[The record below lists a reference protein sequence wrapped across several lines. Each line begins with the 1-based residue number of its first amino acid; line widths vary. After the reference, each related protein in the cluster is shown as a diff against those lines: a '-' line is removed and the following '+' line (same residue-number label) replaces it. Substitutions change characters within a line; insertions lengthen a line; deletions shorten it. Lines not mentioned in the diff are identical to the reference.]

1 MILVTGAT
9 GKVGGQAVSQL
20 LDAGAA
26 VRALARDPASAA
38 LPEGAEVVRGDLA
51 DPATLDNALDGV
63 EAVFLV
69 WPTLSADHAAPATVK
84 AIAGHA
90 RRIVYLSA
98 QGVPDPAPGVPEPDP
113 DSILGSHVLMERLI
127 ERSGLEWTFLRPGGF
142 AANTLMWAS
151 QIRDTGTV
159 RWIHGA
165 ASRALI
171 HERDIAAA
179 GVSVLTGTGTGTV
192 TGHAGARYV
201 LSGPEPLTQIEQ
213 VTAIGEAIGRPV
225 RWEEL
230 SPEVARRG
238 LLDQGWPPAVAEEM
252 VDAYAQMVTSPEP
265 VTSTVR
271 ELTGRPATPFRQW
284 AADHADDFR

>member
-51 DPATLDNALDGV
+51 DPATLDDALDGV
-63 EAVFLV
+63 ESVFLV

-84 AIAGHA
+84 AIAGRA

-98 QGVPDPAPGVPEPDP
+98 RGVPDPAPGAPETDP
-113 DSILGSHVLMERLI
+113 DSILGSHALVERLI

-179 GVSVLTGTGTGTV
+179 GVSVLTGTGTG
-192 TGHAGARYV
+192 HAGARYV

-230 SPEVARRG
+230 SPDVALRG
-238 LLDQGWPPAVAEEM
+238 LLDQGWPPAAAQEM
-252 VDAYAQMVTSPEP
+252 IDAHARMVTSPESA
-265 VTSTVR
+265 TSTME

>member
-20 LDAGAA
+20 LDAGVA
-26 VRALARDPASAA
+26 VRALTRDPASAA

-51 DPATLDNALDGV
+51 DPATLDDALDGV
-63 EAVFLV
+63 ESVFLV
-69 WPTLSADHAAPATVK
+69 WPTLSADHAAPATIK
-84 AIAGHA
+84 AIAEHA
-90 RRIVYLSA
+90 RRIVYVSA
-98 QGVPDPAPGVPEPDP
+98 RGVPDPAPDAPEGDP
-113 DSILGSHVLMERLI
+113 NSILGSHALLERLI
-127 ERSGLEWTFLRPGGF
+127 EGSGLEWTFLRPGGF

-151 QIRDTGTV
+151 QIRDTGIV
-159 RWIHGA
+159 RWVHGA

-171 HERDIAAA
+171 HERDIAAV
-179 GVSVLTGTGTGTV
+179 GVNVLTGTG

-230 SPEVARRG
+230 PPEVALRG
-238 LLDQGWPPAVAEEM
+238 LLDQGWPPEAAEGM
-252 VDAYAQMVTSPEP
+252 IGAHAQMVTFPESA
-265 VTSTVR
+265 TSTVE
-271 ELTGRPATPFRQW
+271 ELTGSPATPFRRW

>member
-9 GKVGGQAVSQL
+9 GKVGGQVVAQL
-20 LDAGAA
+20 LDAGVA
-26 VRALARDPASAA
+26 VRALARDPASAT

-51 DPATLDNALDGV
+51 DPATLDDALDGV
-63 EAVFLV
+63 ESVFLV
-69 WPTLSADHAAPATVK
+69 WPTLSADHAAPAAVET
-84 AIAGHA
+84 IAKHA
-90 RRIVYLSA
+90 RGVVYLSA
-98 QGVPDPAPGVPEPDP
+98 RGVPDPAPGAPEQDP
-113 DSILGSHVLMERLI
+113 NSILGSHALVERLI

-159 RWIHGA
+159 RWLHGA

-179 GVSVLTGTGTGTV
+179 GVSVLTGTGHT
-192 TGHAGARYV
+192 GARYV
-201 LSGPEPLTQIEQ
+201 LSGPETLTQVEQ

-230 SPEVARRG
+230 PPEIALRG
-238 LLDQGWPPAVAEEM
+238 LLDQGWSPAAAEEM
-252 VDAYAQMVTSPEP
+252 IDAYARMAIHPESATSAME
-265 VTSTVR
+265 
-271 ELTGRPATPFRQW
+271 ELTGRPATPFRKW

>member
-9 GKVGGQAVSQL
+9 GKTGGQAVSQL
-20 LDAGAA
+20 LDAGVA
-26 VRALARDPASAA
+26 VRALTRDPASAA

-51 DPATLDNALDGV
+51 DPATLDDALEGV
-63 EAVFLV
+63 ESVFLV
-69 WPTLSADHAAPATVK
+69 WPTLSADHAAPATIK

-90 RRIVYLSA
+90 RRIVYVSA
-98 QGVPDPAPGVPEPDP
+98 RGVPDPAPGAPEGDP
-113 DSILGSHVLMERLI
+113 GSILGSHALVERLI
-127 ERSGLEWTFLRPGGF
+127 ERSGMEWTFLRPGGF

-171 HERDIAAA
+171 HERDIASV
-179 GVSVLTGTGTGTV
+179 GVSALTG

-230 SPEVARRG
+230 SPETALRG
-238 LLDQGWPPAVAEEM
+238 LLDQGWPPAAAKGM
-252 VDAYAQMVTSPEP
+252 IDAHGQMVAFPESA
-265 VTSTVR
+265 TSTVE

>member
-9 GKVGGQAVSQL
+9 GKVGGQVVAQL
-20 LDAGAA
+20 LDAGVA
-26 VRALARDPASAA
+26 VRALTRDPASAT

-51 DPATLDNALDGV
+51 DPATLDDALDGV
-63 EAVFLV
+63 ESVFLV
-69 WPTLSADHAAPATVK
+69 WPTFSADHAAPAAVET
-84 AIAGHA
+84 IAKHA
-90 RRIVYLSA
+90 RGIVYLSA
-98 QGVPDPAPGVPEPDP
+98 RGVPDPTPGAPEQDP
-113 DSILGSHVLMERLI
+113 NSILGSHALMERLI

-159 RWIHGA
+159 RWLHGA

-179 GVSVLTGTGTGTV
+179 GVSVLTGTG
-192 TGHAGARYV
+192 HAGARYV
-201 LSGPEPLTQIEQ
+201 LSGPETLTQIEQ
-213 VTAIGEAIGRPV
+213 VTAIGEAIGRPI

-230 SPEVARRG
+230 PPEIALRG
-238 LLDQGWPPAVAEEM
+238 LLDQGWSPAAAEELTG
-252 VDAYAQMVTSPEP
+252 AYARMVAYPESTTSAVE
-265 VTSTVR
+265 

>member
-20 LDAGAA
+20 LDAGVA
-26 VRALARDPASAA
+26 VRALTRDPASTIF
-38 LPEGAEVVRGDLA
+38 PKGVEVVRGDLA
-51 DPATLDNALDGV
+51 DPATLDDALDGV
-63 EAVFLV
+63 ESVFLV
-69 WPTLSADHAAPATVK
+69 WPTLSADHAAPATIET
-84 AIAGHA
+84 IAKHA

-98 QGVPDPAPGVPEPDP
+98 HGVPDPAAGVPEEDP
-113 DSILGSHVLMERLI
+113 NSILGSHALLERLI

-159 RWIHGA
+159 RWLHGA

-179 GVSVLTGTGTGTV
+179 GVSVLTGTGTGTG

-201 LSGPEPLTQIEQ
+201 LSGPEVLTQVEQ
-213 VTAIGEAIGRPV
+213 VTAIGQAIGRPV
-225 RWEEL
+225 RWEDL
-230 SPEVARRG
+230 SPETALRE
-238 LLDQGWPPAVAEEM
+238 LLDQGWPPAAAEEM
-252 VDAYAQMVTSPEP
+252 VDAYAGMVTSPES
-265 VTSTVR
+265 VTSTVE